1 MRLLISD
8 VEDVPFGTAM
18 PLHTS
23 VPGMLLDDEVFM
35 LLCAALDDMLVPAVV
50 AVDCFSA
57 YLDTALAPDDF
68 LPWLGALVG
77 SGPDRERIAGATS
90 SYGDRGTAA
99 GLRALAAEAASVP
112 IEAVSVDDP
121 GGVTWSATARRATS
135 RKAASRSAPRADTSP
150 AKIRIQVTTDAA
162 IPEMAE
168 SVRMAIEP
176 SRPVHCP
183 IEVEVVKT

>member
-8 VEDVPFGTAM
+8 VDDVPFGTAM
-18 PLHTS
+18 PLHTG

-68 LPWLGALVG
+68 LPWLGTLVG
-77 SGPDRERIAGATS
+77 AGPDRERIASATS
-90 SYGDRGTAA
+90 SYGERGTAA
-99 GLRALAAEAASVP
+99 GLRALAAEAANVP
-112 IEAVSVDDP
+112 IESVNVDDP
-121 GGVTWSATARRATS
+121 GGVTWSATARSAKSRRAA
-135 RKAASRSAPRADTSP
+135 RPDASP
-150 AKIRIQVTTDAA
+150 AKIRIQVPADAA
-162 IPEMAE
+162 SPEMTE

-183 IEVEVVKT
+183 IEVEVVTT